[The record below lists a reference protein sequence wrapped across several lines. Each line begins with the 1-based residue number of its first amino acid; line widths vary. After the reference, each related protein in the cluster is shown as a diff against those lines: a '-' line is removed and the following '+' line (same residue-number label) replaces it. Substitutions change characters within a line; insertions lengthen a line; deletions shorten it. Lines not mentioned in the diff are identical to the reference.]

1 MSVIQSELDKT
12 RELHNNHQIRPY
24 SNQECPSGRPTLI
37 YEGMKGAPCCSPT
50 RNLKNESK
58 ELIKERA
65 ICLAL

>member
-37 YEGMKGAPCCSPT
+37 YEGMKGAYFFKVLHAALLLEILKM
-50 RNLKNESK
+50 NLKN
-58 ELIKERA
+58 R
-65 ICLAL
+65 